1 MPDLFRNIFSSIV
14 RGIRIISS
22 NPIKAAI
29 LFAYL
34 SICMFTWR
42 GLIFRKHLPL
52 KSNLLIG
59 EKFSG
64 RVSHTVDS
72 TIPVLSPYGYD
83 SQFSWILSLHPFPVD
98 SLVAKGIDHY
108 AYRSQRLLLPF
119 LTWLTIRDA
128 TQIVYGLW
136 FWCSIGVVLGIIAVY
151 KLSVWYNVS
160 PVIPLLAYILNPG
173 LYITT
178 VFPMPDGLA
187 CSLTMMALYCW
198 LSNRYFVSS
207 LLFALTCLTKEYYAF
222 IVFYLL
228 AYAVWKN
235 KVMMT
240 DIKKHLIL
248 LGSLLPMLA
257 WQFIIRYKTGEWSF
271 SASGGNFDWPFSGI
285 YHCWARCCT
294 DPYLLKEYAAGTL
307 FYFMCGLIL
316 YKMIRGKQDAITF
329 IMMCLC
335 THVMVYGAAILE
347 SDWSFLRVSLPL
359 TTLLPISLLKTL

>member
-22 NPIKAAI
+22 DPIKAAI

-42 GLIFRKHLPL
+42 GLIFRKYLPL

-119 LTWLTIRDA
+119 LTWMTIRDA